1 MVPKPPAPE
10 GLLNQARPT
19 VKIQIVYLDP
29 EDDQASA
36 REKIA
41 WAKAPRIVM
50 VWPAR
55 GRALTRR
62 LDLRLLQRAAGHKG
76 AQLALICL
84 DPDVRAH
91 ADHLGIPVFDS
102 LESMPE
108 AGWRS
113 RRVPSCNPIR
123 PTRRALELPAPRPAS
138 KPLPPAARALLF
150 ALPWISLLLLA
161 LFWLPAARIVVH
173 PHQRPVESTVV
184 LALVEAET
192 DLEVPEDTLPAER
205 VSVTVE
211 GQTRIPTSGRALIP
225 HEPAQ
230 GEVVFQNLTDE
241 AITVPGGTTV
251 RSLTT
256 PEIFFI
262 TGRPAYLEAREGA
275 ESRVPIV
282 ASEPGPAGNL
292 PAGSITAI
300 DGPLGLKIAV
310 TNPAPTSGGN
320 QTLGYVVSI
329 ADQARARELL
339 ESQLLQQAAQLLS
352 AKLASGERLL
362 PASLAI
368 RETLQKAYDRPLGE
382 PADTLGLRMLVRVEA
397 WSYREMD
404 LLSALEASL
413 RQELKPGEEI
423 VPGNLSVADVS
434 EPENGT
440 EEEVPTLTISAK
452 AWAYSPI
459 DRQQARHLLRAS
471 PATQAAAI
479 LERVTHAQGDP
490 DIAIWPPWWPLMPMH
505 AERIVILYPWEVEGA

>member
-1 MVPKPPAPE
+1 M
-10 GLLNQARPT
+10 
-19 VKIQIVYLDP
+19 KIQIVYLDP

-36 REKIA
+36 RDKIA

-62 LDLRLLQRAAGHKG
+62 LDLRLLQRASEHKG

-150 ALPWISLLLLA
+150 ALPWISLLSLA

-173 PHQRPVESTVV
+173 PHQRPVERTVV

-225 HEPAQ
+225 HESAQ
-230 GEVVFQNLTDE
+230 GEVIFQNLTDE
-241 AITVPGGTTV
+241 SITVPRGTTV
-251 RSLTT
+251 RSLEA
-256 PEIFFI
+256 PEIFFV
-262 TGRPAYLEAREGA
+262 TGRPAYLEARKGA
-275 ESRVPIV
+275 ESRAPIAASVPG
-282 ASEPGPAGNL
+282 SAGNL
-292 PAGSITAI
+292 PAGAITAI
-300 DGPLGLKIAV
+300 DGPLGLKVAV
-310 TNPAPTSGGN
+310 TNPAPTSGGS
-320 QTLGYVVSI
+320 QTLGYVVST

-368 RETLQKAYDRPLGE
+368 QETLQKAYDRPLGE
-382 PADTLGLRMLVRVEA
+382 PADTLGLQMLVRVEG

-404 LLSALEASL
+404 LLSTLEASL

-423 VPGNLSVADVS
+423 VPGSLSVADAN
-434 EPENGT
+434 EPEIGT
-440 EEEVPTLTISAK
+440 ETEAPTLTISAK

-459 DRQQARHLLRAS
+459 DRQQARQLLRAS
-471 PATQAAAI
+471 PATQTAPI
-479 LERVTHAQGDP
+479 LERATQTQVDP
-490 DIAIWPPWWPLMPMH
+490 DVSIWPPWWPWMPMH
-505 AERIVILYPWEVEGA
+505 AERISILYPWEVEGA

>member
-1 MVPKPPAPE
+1 MVPKPPALE

-62 LDLRLLQRAAGHKG
+62 LDLRLLQRAADHKG

-91 ADHLGIPVFDS
+91 ANHLGIPVFDS
-102 LESMPE
+102 LESMPK
-108 AGWRS
+108 AGWHP
-113 RRVPSCNPIR
+113 RRVPSRGLIR
-123 PTRRALELPAPRPAS
+123 APRRPLELAAPRPAS

-150 ALPWISLLLLA
+150 ALPWISLLSLA

-251 RSLTT
+251 RSLRT

-440 EEEVPTLTISAK
+440 EEEAPTLTISAK

-505 AERIVILYPWEVEGA
+505 AERIVILYPWEVEGT

>member
-1 MVPKPPAPE
+1 MVPKPPALE

-62 LDLRLLQRAAGHKG
+62 LDLRLLQRAADHKG

-91 ADHLGIPVFDS
+91 ANHLGIPVFDS
-102 LESMPE
+102 LESMPK
-108 AGWRS
+108 AGWHP
-113 RRVPSCNPIR
+113 RRVPSRGLIR
-123 PTRRALELPAPRPAS
+123 APRRPLELAAPRPAS

-150 ALPWISLLLLA
+150 ALPWISLLSLA

-251 RSLTT
+251 RSLRT

-440 EEEVPTLTISAK
+440 EEEAPTLTISAK

>member
-62 LDLRLLQRAAGHKG
+62 LDLRLLQRAADHKG

-102 LESMPE
+102 LESMPK
-108 AGWRS
+108 ARWHP
-113 RRVPSCNPIR
+113 RRVPSRGLIR
-123 PTRRALELPAPRPAS
+123 APRRPLELAAPRPAS
-138 KPLPPAARALLF
+138 KPLRPAMRILVF
-150 ALPWISLLLLA
+150 ALPWISLLSLA

-423 VPGNLSVADVS
+423 VPGNLSVADAS

-440 EEEVPTLTISAK
+440 EEEAPTLTISAK